1 MSRIS
6 SRHRH
11 QSSRSDANHEWIKE
25 GRQDCGKILMNR
37 VFAQIYLSGWRRT
50 VIFIFLIALLMRV
63 GFVLSLQDGFYF
75 PDSLEYSASAVNLI
89 AHGQLGDTFTRSP
102 IYPFFLA
109 GVYLLLGQEIIVIR
123 LVEALVGAGLAVA
136 IAIMARRIGGEA
148 VGRLGGLLW
157 SIYPTGVFIVGLVY
171 PTNLATILL
180 AGAVL
185 CMGTETD
192 QELAAGRVVVGGI
205 LLGLAALT
213 VPVVLATVVFAS
225 LWIIYWQPT
234 RRFGMTALFLFGVA
248 ISVVPWTVRNFY
260 VHDRFVLVEPRL
272 VEHLPSMDNTQE
284 DAGGNNSD
292 GKVKAIL
299 GNPGTFA
306 VRYVR
311 ELGHFWELYP
321 ERILMSQSTFRQKM
335 YEEDPRI
342 VRETIIGTSWTSLL
356 SILSEGPMYF
366 FALIGIGTMSFQK
379 ERRRDLSLLCLTI
392 LSFALGYSFFWGKMR
407 YRIPVEPYIVIL
419 CAYGLWQSWLALKK
433 RSTWYPAPD
442 GERTCKDEIMGGTAR
457 SARVEQGAVGSPT
470 AEVLTPELTSPI
482 RLSIIV
488 PVYNNPQDLRECLSA
503 LIALSCPGSEIIV
516 VDDASTDDTA
526 FAAAQM
532 GTRVLQLAD
541 NSGPA
546 AARNVGAR
554 HAQGEIL
561 FFVDADV
568 VVAPRTVQ
576 RVRELFAKHA
586 DLAAVFG
593 SYDARPRAG
602 GIISQYRNL
611 LHHFVHQTASPE
623 ASTFWAGCGA
633 IRRSV
638 FEELGG
644 FDVERFPRPSI
655 EDIELGYRL
664 RQAGHRILLDKALQV
679 THLKRWTLRSLIRTD
694 IFHRAIPWS
703 CLILESKKAPDDLN
717 LKGEQRVS
725 VALVGLASI
734 CLLLAVF
741 RFELLILG
749 AAALFGVILLNRQLF
764 AFFLRQRGFFFAIT
778 CIPFHL
784 LHYLYSGLSYLYV
797 WSGFQLK
804 AVMTHSLK
812 RTHRSKAWFGKAG
825 RS

>member
-1 MSRIS
+1 MSTIS
-6 SRHRH
+6 SRDQH
-11 QSSRSDANHEWIKE
+11 QSSQSDVNHERIKE
-25 GRQDCGKILMNR
+25 GTQDSRKTLMDR
-37 VFAQIYLSGWRRT
+37 VFAKIHLAGWRRT
-50 VIFIFLIALLMRV
+50 ATFIFLIALLMRV

-75 PDSLEYSASAVNLI
+75 PDSLEYSASAVELI
-89 AHGQLGDTFTRSP
+89 AHGELGDTFTRSP
-102 IYPFFLA
+102 VYPFFLA
-109 GVYLLLGQEIIVIR
+109 GIYLLLGQEIIVIR

-136 IAIMARRIGGEA
+136 IAVMARRIGGEV
-148 VGRLGGLLW
+148 VGTLAGLLW

-171 PTNLATILL
+171 PTHLATILL

-185 CMGTETD
+185 CIGAKTD
-192 QELAAGRVVVGGI
+192 QELVAGRIVVGGI

-213 VPVVLATVVFAS
+213 VPVALATVVLAS
-225 LWIIYWQPT
+225 LWIIYWHPT
-234 RRFGMTALFLFGVA
+234 RRFGLTALFLFGVA
-248 ISVVPWTVRNFY
+248 ISVVPWTVRNFHVY
-260 VHDRFVLVEPRL
+260 DRFVLVEPRL
-272 VEHLPSMDNTQE
+272 VEHLPSMDNAQKE
-284 DAGGNNSD
+284 AGADHSD
-292 GKVKAIL
+292 EKINAIL
-299 GNPGTFA
+299 GNPGAFA
-306 VRYVR
+306 MRYVR

-321 ERILMSQSTFRQKM
+321 ERIQMNQSTLRQKM
-335 YEEDPRI
+335 HEEDPRI
-342 VRETIIGTSWTSLL
+342 VQETVFGTSWTSLV

-366 FALIGIGTMSFQK
+366 FALIGVGIMSFQK

-419 CAYGLWQSWLALKK
+419 CAYGLRQTWLALTK
-433 RSTWYPAPD
+433 RSARDPAPD
-442 GERTCKDEIMGGTAR
+442 GDITPEAGRTGGTAESAGVER
-457 SARVEQGAVGSPT
+457 SAVGSPA
-470 AEVLTPELTSPI
+470 AEALAAELTHPT

-503 LIALSCPGSEIIV
+503 LIASSCPGSEIIV

-526 FAAAQM
+526 SAAARM
-532 GTRVLQLAD
+532 GARVMQLAK

-546 AARNVGAR
+546 AARNFGAR
-554 HAQGEIL
+554 HAQGDIL

-568 VVAPRTVQ
+568 VVAPGTVQ
-576 RVRELFAKHA
+576 RVRELFAEHA

-593 SYDARPRAG
+593 SYDAQPRAG

-611 LHHFVHQTASPE
+611 LHHFVHQTANPE

-694 IFHRAIPWS
+694 ILHRAIPWS
-703 CLILESKKAPDDLN
+703 RLILESKKAPDDLN
-717 LKGEQRVS
+717 LKGGQRLS

-734 CLLLAVF
+734 CLLLAMF
-741 RFELLILG
+741 RFELLILW
-749 AAALFGVILLNRQLF
+749 AAALLGVIILNRQLF
-764 AFFLRQRGFFFAIT
+764 TFLFRQHGLFFASV
-778 CIPFHL
+778 CVPVHL
-784 LHYLYSGLSYLYV
+784 LHYFYSGLSYLYV
-797 WSGFQLK
+797 WIGFQLRG
-804 AVMTHSLK
+804 VTTHLPTP
-812 RTHRSKAWFGKAG
+812 THRRSAWPQRGGKP
-825 RS
+825 